1 MSDPYN
7 YGDKNRKGQV
17 GQATENTERTQQV
30 EQNKLLTGSAEVRF
44 TVAGERAQLIEELTD
59 TMKLLSRTEADI
71 VIKLAREMR
80 KDRGWLAS
88 IWDRWGGSNPPQS
101 NLDSILT
108 RHPVDSIENMLGD
121 LDDDG
126 IRRLI
131 NAAREII
138 EKRKS

>member
-7 YGDKNRKGQV
+7 YGDKNRKGHM

-30 EQNKLLTGSAEVRF
+30 EQNKLRTGSAEVGF
-44 TVAGERAQLIEELTD
+44 SVAGERPQLIEELTD

-80 KDRGWLAS
+80 KDRGWLVS
-88 IWDRWGGSNPPQS
+88 MWDRWSGSKPPQS
-101 NLDSILT
+101 NIESILT
-108 RHPVDSIENMLGD
+108 KHPVASIENMLGE

-131 NAAREII
+131 NAAREIL
-138 EKRKS
+138 EKRNS